1 MAGWVPGADEVC
13 GKRPACPS
21 RGGGDDRGERAN
33 LLMMVELFGG
43 CVTDAGHKVVLC
55 MTLKSLS

>member
-1 MAGWVPGADEVC
+1 MAGWDPGADEVC

-33 LLMMVELFGG
+33 LLMVELFGG
-43 CVTDAGHKVVLC
+43 CVTDVGLKVVLC